1 MPLTPP
7 PNGAKPEENA
17 WRMFRILGEFVEGF
31 QSLSELPKAVTIF
44 GSARTPANDPYYKA
58 ATEIARLAVQR
69 GHPVITGGGPG
80 IMEAGNKGAR
90 EAGGTSIGLSIQL
103 PMEQSSNPY
112 INHEV
117 KFHYFFVRKV
127 MFLKHTCAVV
137 VMPGGFG
144 TLDELFETVT
154 LVQTHKIPPMPIV
167 LYGRHFWGGLL
178 TWMKQRMEDECGYIS
193 HGDLDLLR
201 LADTP
206 EEAIAALGEAVGKAP
221 VYDNGVDTVP
231 MPETRR
237 HPRRPAGPSVSPPTP
252 IPGEPF

>member
-1 MPLTPP
+1 MSLTPHP
-7 PNGAKPEENA
+7 TGHKTEENS

-44 GSARTPANDPYYKA
+44 GSARTPVTDPYYKA
-58 ATEIARLAVQR
+58 AVEIGRLAVQR

-167 LYGRHFWGGLL
+167 LYGREFWGGMLAWIKK
-178 TWMKQRMEDECGYIS
+178 TMEDRHGYIS
-193 HGDLDLLR
+193 HGDLDLMR

-206 EEAIAALGEAVGKAP
+206 EEAIAALGDAVGKP
-221 VYDNGVDTVP
+221 HHPDTDTVP

-237 HPRRPAGPSVSPPTP
+237 HGRKPKTP
-252 IPGEPF
+252 EQPNEI

>member
-1 MPLTPP
+1 MIPTPP
-7 PNGAKPEENA
+7 TGHKTEENA

-44 GSARTPANDPYYKA
+44 GSARTSPDHRYYKDA
-58 ATEIARLAVQR
+58 IEIARLAALR

-80 IMEAGNKGAR
+80 IMEAGNRGAR

-144 TLDELFETVT
+144 TMDELFETVT

-167 LYGRHFWGGLL
+167 LYGREFWGGMLSWIKK
-178 TWMKQRMEDECGYIS
+178 TMEDSHGYIS
-193 HGDLDLLR
+193 HGDMDLMK

-206 EEAIAALGEAVGKAP
+206 EEAIAALGDAISHGHTAT
-221 VYDNGVDTVP
+221 DTVP
-231 MPETRR
+231 LPETRR
-237 HPRRPAGPSVSPPTP
+237 HERRK
-252 IPGEPF
+252 

>member
-1 MPLTPP
+1 MSLTPP
-7 PNGAKPEENA
+7 PAGHRTEENS

-31 QSLSELPKAVTIF
+31 QALSELPKAVAIF
-44 GSARTPANDPYYKA
+44 GSARTSPDHRYYKEA
-58 ATEIARLAVQR
+58 VELGRLAVGT

-80 IMEAGNKGAR
+80 IMEAGNRGAR

-103 PMEQSSNPY
+103 PMEQSTNPFV
-112 INHEV
+112 NHEV

-167 LYGRHFWGGLL
+167 LYGRAFWGGLL
-178 TWMKQRMEDECGYIS
+178 GWIKQVMEDEHGYIS

-206 EEAIAALGEAVGKAP
+206 AEAMAAMADVLGKQS
-221 VYDNGVDTVP
+221 DTDTVP
-231 MPETRR
+231 LPETRR
-237 HPRRPAGPSVSPPTP
+237 HRR
-252 IPGEPF
+252 

>member
-1 MPLTPP
+1 MTHTPTSTSH
-7 PNGAKPEENA
+7 KTEENS

-44 GSARTPANDPYYKA
+44 GSARTPSNDPYYHA
-58 ATEIARLAVQR
+58 AAEIGRLAVQR

-167 LYGRHFWGGLL
+167 LYGREFWGGMLG
-178 TWMKQRMEDECGYIS
+178 WIKQVMEDRHGYIS
-193 HGDLDLLR
+193 HGDLDLLK

-206 EEAIAALGEAVGKAP
+206 EEAIAALGEAVGKP
-221 VYDNGVDTVP
+221 HHPDTDTVP
-231 MPETRR
+231 SPETRR
-237 HPRRPAGPSVSPPTP
+237 HGRKPKAPEPPT
-252 IPGEPF
+252 EV

>member
-1 MPLTPP
+1 MNIPASGPRT
-7 PNGAKPEENA
+7 EENS

-31 QSLSELPKAVTIF
+31 QSLSELPKAVAIF
-44 GSARTPANDPYYKA
+44 GSARTPSDDPYYKA
-58 ATEIARLAVQR
+58 AVEIARMSVQR

-80 IMEAGNKGAR
+80 IMEAGNRGAR
-90 EAGGTSIGLSIQL
+90 EAGGISVGLSIQL

-144 TLDELFETVT
+144 TMDELFETVT
-154 LVQTHKIPPMPIV
+154 LVQTHKIPAMPVV
-167 LYGRHFWGGLL
+167 LYGRKFWGGLL
-178 TWMKQRMEDECGYIS
+178 DWLKQEMELRHRYIS
-193 HGDLDLLR
+193 PGDLDLLR

-206 EEAIAALGEAVGKAP
+206 EEAIAAMGDAVGKPP
-221 VYDNGVDTVP
+221 VSHDTDTVP
-231 MPETRR
+231 MPQTRR
-237 HPRRPAGPSVSPPTP
+237 IQRK
-252 IPGEPF
+252 

>member
-7 PNGAKPEENA
+7 TGTKTEENS

-44 GSARTPANDPYYKA
+44 GSARTPVNDPYYKA
-58 ATEIARLAVQR
+58 AVEIGRLAVQR

-144 TLDELFETVT
+144 TMDELFETVT

-167 LYGRHFWGGLL
+167 LYGRQFWGGLM
-178 TWMKQRMEDECGYIS
+178 TWMKQAIEDKYGYIS
-193 HGDLDLLR
+193 HGDLDLLH

-206 EEAIAALGEAVGKAP
+206 EEAIAALGEAVGKP
-221 VYDNGVDTVP
+221 PSGHDTDIVP
-231 MPETRR
+231 LPQTRR
-237 HPRRPAGPSVSPPTP
+237 HQRRT
-252 IPGEPF
+252 

>member
-1 MPLTPP
+1 MSHAPSATSH
-7 PNGAKPEENA
+7 KTEENS

-44 GSARTPANDPYYKA
+44 GSARTPVTDPYYQA
-58 ATEIARLAVQR
+58 AVEIGRLAVQR

-167 LYGRHFWGGLL
+167 LYGREFWGGMLG
-178 TWMKQRMEDECGYIS
+178 WIKKVMEDKHGYIS
-193 HGDLDLLR
+193 HGDLDLLK
-201 LADTP
+201 LADSP
-206 EEAIAALGEAVGKAP
+206 EEAIAALGDAIAKHPGHET
-221 VYDNGVDTVP
+221 DTVP
-231 MPETRR
+231 LPETRR
-237 HPRRPAGPSVSPPTP
+237 HAKKP
-252 IPGEPF
+252 